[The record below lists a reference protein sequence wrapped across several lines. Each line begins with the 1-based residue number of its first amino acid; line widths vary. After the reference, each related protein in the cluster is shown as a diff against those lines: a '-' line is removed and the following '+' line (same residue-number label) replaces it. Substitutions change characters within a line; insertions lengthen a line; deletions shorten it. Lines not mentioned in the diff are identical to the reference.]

1 MYIVIAGAGLVG
13 RGLAAQ
19 LVKAR
24 HDVVVIDKDKE
35 VCERVASRL
44 GAMALCGSAS
54 SIEILK
60 QAGIDRADVAVC
72 TMRADADNLAFAVLA
87 KSFGVQR
94 VIARL
99 RSPQYESAY
108 KLAGVNT
115 TVHVANVFASQLL
128 LEIEEPH
135 LRQVYSFGAGQASI
149 VVDTVPDGAA
159 VSGKSVSEIGA
170 DAGFPD
176 ECVITGI
183 YRPETQTFIIPRG
196 RAQILS
202 GDRVF
207 MVAEHT
213 NLRRASKY
221 LHKKA

>member
-13 RGLAAQ
+13 RGLAGQ

-24 HDVVVIDKDKE
+24 HDVVIIDKDRE
-35 VCERVASRL
+35 VCEWVASRL
-44 GAMALCGSAS
+44 GAMAVCGGAT
-54 SIEILK
+54 SIDILR
-60 QAGIDRADVAVC
+60 QAGIDKTDVAVC
-72 TMRADADNLAFAVLA
+72 TMRMDADNLAFAVLA

-99 RSPQYESAY
+99 RNPEYESAY
-108 KLAGVNT
+108 RMAGVNT
-115 TVHVANVFASQLL
+115 TVHVADVFASQLL
-128 LEIEEPH
+128 LEIEESH

-159 VSGKSVSEIGA
+159 ASGKSVSEIGA

-183 YRPETQTFIIPRG
+183 YRPKTQTFIIPRG
-196 RAQILS
+196 KAQILS

-207 MVAEHT
+207 MVASHP
-213 NLRRASKY
+213 NLRHASKY

>member
-13 RGLAAQ
+13 RGLAGQ
-19 LVKAR
+19 LVEAR
-24 HDVVVIDKDKE
+24 HDVVIIDKDKE
-35 VCERVASRL
+35 VCEQIASRL
-44 GAMALCGSAS
+44 GAMALAGSAT

-72 TMRADADNLAFAVLA
+72 TMRVDADNLAFALLA

-99 RSPQYESAY
+99 RNPQYESAY

-115 TVHVANVFASQLL
+115 TIHVANVFANQLL

-135 LRQVYSFGAGQASI
+135 LRLVHSFGAGRVSI
-149 VVDTVPDGAA
+149 VVDTVPKGAA
-159 VSGKSVSEIGA
+159 ASGKSVSQVAA
-170 DAGFPD
+170 DANFPD

-183 YRPETQTFIIPRG
+183 YRPATQKFIVPRG
-196 RAQILS
+196 QAQVLS

-207 MVAEHT
+207 LVAEHT